1 MSHKERAD
9 LDGRTL
15 LVGVC
20 GGIAAY
26 KCAGVVSALRQA
38 GADVHVVMTDAATK
52 FVTPLTFQALSNNDV
67 HTDMFAAG
75 SSWDIAH
82 IGLVRRSDLLL
93 VLNATAN
100 TLAKLAHGIA
110 DDLLTTCVLA
120 TRRPVLVAPA
130 MNTAMLEAAPTQAN
144 VADLQARGFEFI
156 EPGSGFLACGEVGS
170 GRLADDAEIID
181 AVRRV
186 LARSHQLEAER
197 ILVTAG
203 PTREFADPARFLS
216 NPSSGRMGYA
226 LASEAAARGG
236 RVTLVTG
243 PTELRAP
250 SNVTLIRVTSAREMH
265 NAVLEHLPGT
275 TVFIGAAAVADFRPA
290 LVGAAKVK
298 KDGADLSMRLE
309 RNPDIIADVAAHRP
323 DGCLVVGFAAES
335 ENVEDNAREKLA
347 RKGLDLIVA
356 NRIGGEGGAFSAP
369 DAEATLLWGANGRER
384 IPRGPKA
391 AVAAAI
397 LDAVAALRNAR

>member
-1 MSHKERAD
+1 MNPKERTGLA
-9 LDGRTL
+9 GSTL
-15 LVGVC
+15 LVGIC

-38 GADVHVVMTDAATK
+38 GADVHVIMTDAAQK
-52 FVTPLTFQALSNNDV
+52 FVTPLTFAALSNNDV
-67 HTDMFAAG
+67 HTDMFAT
-75 SSWDIAH
+75 SSTWDIAH

-110 DDLLTTCVLA
+110 DDLLTTSVLA

-144 VADLQARGFEFI
+144 IGELQARGFEFI

-170 GRLADDAEIID
+170 GRLADDVEIID

-186 LARSHQLEAER
+186 LARSRQLEGER
-197 ILVTAG
+197 VLVTAG

-216 NPSSGRMGYA
+216 NPSTGRMGYA
-226 LASEAAARGG
+226 VASEAASRGG
-236 RVTLVTG
+236 SVTLVSG

-250 SNVTLIRVTSAREMH
+250 ANVEVIRVTSAREMH

-275 TVFIGAAAVADFRPA
+275 KLFIGAAAVADLRPE
-290 LVGAAKVK
+290 LIAASKVK
-298 KDGADLSMRLE
+298 KDRAELSMRLE

-323 DGCLVVGFAAES
+323 DGCLIVGFAAES
-335 ENVEDNAREKLA
+335 ENVEDNARDKLA

-356 NRIGGEGGAFSAP
+356 NRIGGVSGAFAAP
-369 DAEATLLWGANGRER
+369 DNEATLLWGSQGRER

-397 LDAVAALRNAR
+397 LDRVAALRGGR